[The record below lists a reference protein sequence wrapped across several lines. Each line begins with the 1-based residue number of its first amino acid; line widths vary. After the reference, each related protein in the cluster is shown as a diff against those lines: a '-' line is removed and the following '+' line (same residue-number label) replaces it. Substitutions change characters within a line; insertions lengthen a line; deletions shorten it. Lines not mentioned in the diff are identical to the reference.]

1 MGFFNIGIPEL
12 ILVLTIMLVFLG
24 PDKLRESSRNFA
36 RFIRKVVRSETWRN
50 FSVMYHEMKHYPEE
64 IMKEVNLEET
74 MKELNEINARTQAEL
89 DRIQNSVRTMPKAVD
104 SDSSEPNLSDPDK
117 ENTPKTKDSL

>member
-24 PDKLRESSRNFA
+24 PDKLRESSRNLA

-50 FSVMYHEMKHYPEE
+50 FSVMYQEMKHYPEE

-74 MKELNEINARTQAEL
+74 MKELDEINNRAQAEL
-89 DRIQNSVRTMPKAVD
+89 DQIQTSIHTIPDTVD
-104 SDSSEPNLSDPDK
+104 SNLSEPDAPDSDGDNSPR
-117 ENTPKTKDSL
+117 TKDTL